1 MADLAGS
8 DRYCIIGAGASGL
21 AIAKNF
27 KQRGIPFD
35 CLEREGDLGGLWNIG
50 TDSGIVYE
58 TTHLVSASY
67 STSYDD
73 LPMGD
78 DMFPPYPNHAE
89 ILGIF
94 SPLRGR
100 IRLRRRHRV
109 RQERHRRSRAR
120 ATTSGKCPS
129 PVRIARASI
138 AAS

>member
-27 KQRGIPFD
+27 KQRGIQFD
-35 CLEREGDLGGLWNIG
+35 CLEREADLGGLWNIG

-73 LPMGD
+73 LPMGGD
-78 DMFPPYPNHAE
+78 IFPPYPNHAE
-89 ILGIF
+89 ILAYF
-94 SPLRGR
+94 
-100 IRLRRRHRV
+100 RRYV
-109 RQERHRRSRAR
+109 DEF
-120 ATTSGKCPS
+120 GFGDD
-129 PVRIARASI
+129 IEFGRASP
-138 AAS
+138 A